1 MRLHTPEIVV
11 LSFSIG
17 KKIIMKIF
25 LNLFKFFITLLLSS
39 SVTAQV
45 SNVEGLTPL
54 DGVVIPKPGAVFK
67 DCDECPEM
75 VVIPA
80 GSHPRPFR
88 GV

>member
-1 MRLHTPEIVV
+1 MCIVEK
-11 LSFSIG
+11 LFS
-17 KKIIMKIF
+17 
-25 LNLFKFFITLLLSS
+25 FFIIFLLSS